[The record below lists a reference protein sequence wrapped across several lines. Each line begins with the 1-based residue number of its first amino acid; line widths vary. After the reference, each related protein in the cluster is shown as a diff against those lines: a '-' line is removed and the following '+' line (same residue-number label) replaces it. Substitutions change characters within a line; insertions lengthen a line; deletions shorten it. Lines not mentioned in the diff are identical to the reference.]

1 MNILKYKVMRQ
12 IIKKTA
18 CVFALLF
25 CSFSAVYAANSKNIT
40 LSIQG
45 SGQPVFV
52 QGFKEALIIEAKAA
66 GYQVT
71 DNMSAA
77 KYSIKFTVEFDQST
91 QKSKFIVSLVK
102 VVDSSVIVSMEYMFT
117 DEEEMLLYSQLVF
130 FMLMANL
137 PDNEVAASEPVD
149 DNWRDKW
156 LYISPHFNYSLMLL
170 ALKGEGLHAGIGV
183 FNESKT
189 VINPLDNK
197 AVTMPGLGFGLEF
210 QFLNFMSIEPGVQIS
225 QEEVVSNHLMY
236 NMLLSLEL
244 KFPLKFIRNVVFEP
258 YGTVAY
264 PVRFPKDLEIFASY
278 PKYVFGGGMQI
289 AVKVGKGGALFFDVS
304 YMYYGDT
311 PIKNPYGEY
320 TPNPPEI
327 HYDHAVLGFSVGY
340 KFGFLNRKP

>member
-1 MNILKYKVMRQ
+1 MRQ

-18 CVFALLF
+18 CVLALLF
-25 CSFSAVYAANSKNIT
+25 CSFSVVYAANSKNIT

-45 SGQPVFV
+45 SGQQAFV
-52 QGFKEALIIEAKAA
+52 QGFKDALIIEAKAA
-66 GYQVT
+66 GYDVT
-71 DNMSAA
+71 ENTSAA
-77 KYSIKFTVEFDQST
+77 KYNIKFTVEFDQST
-91 QKSKFIVSLVK
+91 QKSKFVVSLVRIS
-102 VVDSSVIVSMEYMFT
+102 DSYVIVSMEYLFS

-156 LYISPHFNYSLMLL
+156 LYISPYYNYSIMLL
-170 ALKGEGLHAGIGV
+170 ALRSEGLHAGVGV
-183 FNESKT
+183 YNETLT
-189 VINPLDNK
+189 VINPQDNK
-197 AVTMPGLGFGLEF
+197 IISMPAGLGLGLEF

-225 QEEVVSNHLMY
+225 QDEVVSDHLMY
-236 NMLLSLEL
+236 NLLLSLEL
-244 KFPLKFIRNVVFEP
+244 KFPLKFFRNVVFEP
-258 YGTVAY
+258 YGIVAY
-264 PVRFPKDLEIFASY
+264 PKRFPKDLEIFADY

-289 AVKVGKGGALFFDVS
+289 GVKVGKGGALFFDVS